1 MMPSQT
7 RPSAAVDTVASVC
20 RVGSRTVNLEAIV
33 ASGDGDSGNV
43 SRALLGGTVRA
54 ALVWVSGPWY
64 GP

>member
-1 MMPSQT
+1 
-7 RPSAAVDTVASVC
+7 VDTVASVC
-20 RVGSRTVNLEAIV
+20 CVGSRTMNPEAIV

-54 ALVWVSGPWY
+54 VLVWVSGPWY

>member
-1 MMPSQT
+1 M
-7 RPSAAVDTVASVC
+7 ALVC
-20 RVGSRTVNLEAIV
+20 HVGSRTVNLEAIV